1 MVTKKGSDLVFYA
14 PKKRTGPVGVVFDRT
29 GVRSH
34 GRSSGSARSGV
45 RPSLVGCTLA
55 GMSGPRPERRA
66 KAEAAAGPGLFDL
79 ADAVVTGPAGT
90 GRHAQ
95 ATDRAVKAAY
105 ADGTL
110 DPTSEAVVTVLRS
123 LAWSLDEAEHRH
135 MPYAPAKTATAALDL
150 LREMHMTPHSRA
162 DLASEADE
170 LADMFALLSAPG
182 QVIGGGDE

>member
-1 MVTKKGSDLVFYA
+1 MAVA
-14 PKKRTGPVGVVFDRT
+14 RVFDRT

-55 GMSGPRPERRA
+55 CMSGPRPERRA
-66 KAEAAAGPGLFDL
+66 KAEAAAGPGLFEL
-79 ADAVVTGPAGT
+79 TDAVTGPAGT

-135 MPYAPAKTATAALDL
+135 MPYAPAKTATAALEL